1 MGHPKPVTPA
11 PYLVLFQQHIQP
23 ILKRTDPRQ
32 RLNLASIIK
41 CAFRRSDRL
50 ADYLPRHM
58 QITRDR
64 LDRLPAGILT
74 PDTNHCLQNQ
84 HPDLAA

>member
-1 MGHPKPVTPA
+1 
-11 PYLVLFQQHIQP
+11 
-23 ILKRTDPRQ
+23 
-32 RLNLASIIK
+32 
-41 CAFRRSDRL
+41 
-50 ADYLPRHM
+50 M